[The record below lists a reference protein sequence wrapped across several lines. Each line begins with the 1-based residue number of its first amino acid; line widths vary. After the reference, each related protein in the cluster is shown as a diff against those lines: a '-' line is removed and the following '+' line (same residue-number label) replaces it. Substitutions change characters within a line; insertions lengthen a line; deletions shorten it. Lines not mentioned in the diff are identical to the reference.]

1 MTLKTMGNL
10 SSLAVSLAFFS
21 VLSIVSTAEAGGFN
35 GGGGGAAVCRDRNN
49 KIRRAYLIDTYER
62 QVWDGDIRK
71 SSAPELEQL
80 KAAIARIP
88 DEFQRTVVTDY
99 AATVVRVATFLPPN
113 VAIAPTTDLGLLTLI
128 PEGCSIEPVGV
139 YTSGGLSISREV
151 YRALSKTDRAAF
163 FLHEAIYKLARDTAD
178 AQDSQW
184 TRFVVGK
191 LFAKEKVDVSINS
204 AFWDYIMFNKAA
216 WNVDDWRIKN
226 KMALAHSRSG
236 TESFT
241 VRVFPI
247 GNGTRKFRATLK
259 SDVYP
264 DVFKSSAEISTAPHD
279 LTLDL
284 KKYRVAMNLEL
295 NVDFDD
301 EQPTPMHVEFYDS
314 AGAKTGQLDVDLQ
327 DLRLGEKHI
336 RPLVLL
342 IAFDGAVI
350 PPLPVLK

>member
-1 MTLKTMGNL
+1 MKLKVPGNL
-10 SSLAVSLAFFS
+10 SSVAAVLAFFS
-21 VLSIVSTAEAGGFN
+21 SLSIALTVEAGGFN

-62 QVWDGDIRK
+62 QVWNRDIRK

-99 AATVVRVATFLPPN
+99 AATVAGTASFLPPK

-128 PEGCSIEPVGV
+128 PDGCVVEPVGV
-139 YTSGGLSISREV
+139 YTNGGLSISREV

-184 TRFVVGK
+184 TRFVVGM
-191 LFAKEKVDVSINS
+191 LFAKEQVGVSINS

-216 WNVDDWRIKN
+216 WKVDDWHIKN
-226 KMALAHSRSG
+226 RLALAHSRSG
-236 TESFT
+236 TKSFT
-241 VRVFPI
+241 ARVFPI
-247 GNGTRKFRATLK
+247 GDGTKKFKATLN

-264 DVFKSSAEISTAPHD
+264 DFYKDSAEVSTEPQD

-284 KKYRVAMNLEL
+284 KKYRVAMSLEL
-295 NVDFDD
+295 KVEFDD
-301 EQPTPMHVEFYDS
+301 EQPMPMHVEFYDS
-314 AGAKTGQLDVDLQ
+314 DGAKTGQMDVDLQ
-327 DLRLGEKHI
+327 DLRLGGKHI

-350 PPLPVLK
+350 PPLPALN